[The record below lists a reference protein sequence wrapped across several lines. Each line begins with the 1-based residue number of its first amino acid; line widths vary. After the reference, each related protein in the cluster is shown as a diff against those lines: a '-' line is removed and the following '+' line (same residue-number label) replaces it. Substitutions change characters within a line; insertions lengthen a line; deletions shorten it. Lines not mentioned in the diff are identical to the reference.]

1 MSKALRKGYPADIAG
16 RDAHY
21 IKKSMFNLEGIVIN
35 I

>member
-1 MSKALRKGYPADIAG
+1 MSKALRKGYQADMTG